1 MSCSSVINTVASTL
15 PISSS
20 RFQACLDTGSTDNLL
35 RVSDTK
41 FFSKLTASSVFKV
54 LLPNNTSISTRHSVL
69 FPFPSYPSP
78 LVAHVFD
85 DATLSTSSI
94 SISAFCNAG
103 CVAKFDQIS
112 CVIAFNTTVI
122 LQGTKA
128 FNDKL
133 WHVTLP
139 LSTMLSPQPK
149 LPSLPAALPSLHAAT
164 LLSSDKAYVLFAH
177 ASLGSPTITTFLSA
191 VQKGYLIHW
200 PRLTVTL
207 INAHIPHTTA
217 TALGHLNQRRQG
229 INSTKSLFPLP
240 DTDDDDLP
248 SIPTS
253 PKDVRRVYVKIIR
266 LPNTV
271 SSDLTG
277 RFPTPSDT
285 GNQYILISEMDGY
298 VHAEAMLSRTHTEY
312 ARSFKRVVAFFS
324 NLG

>member
-1 MSCSSVINTVASTL
+1 M
-15 PISSS
+15 
-20 RFQACLDTGSTDNLL
+20 
-35 RVSDTK
+35 
-41 FFSKLTASSVFKV
+41 FKV
-54 LLPNNTSISTRHSVL
+54 LLPNNTIISTRHSAL
-69 FPFPSYPSP
+69 FPFPSFPSP

-85 DATLSTSSI
+85 DAILSTSLI
-94 SISAFCNAG
+94 SNSAFCNAG
-103 CVAKFDQIS
+103 FVAKFDQTL
-112 CVIAFNTTVI
+112 CVITFNIKVI
-122 LQGTKA
+122 LQGTKV

-139 LSTMLSPQPK
+139 LSTMPSPPPK
-149 LPSLPAALPSLHAAT
+149 FPSIPSLHVAN
-164 LLSSDKAYVLFAH
+164 LLSSDKAYVLFARS
-177 ASLGSPTITTFLSA
+177 SLGSPTISTFLSA
-191 VQKGYLIHW
+191 VRLIHW

-207 INAHIPHTTA
+207 INAHIPHTNA

-253 PKDVRRVYVKIIR
+253 TEDVRRVYVKIIR

-277 RFPTPSDT
+277 RFPTLSDT

-312 ARSFKRVVAFFS
+312 VRSFKRVVAFFS